1 MRTINLVFKKLG
13 NHWYPNLNHSNPTE
27 LILNPVL
34 EKYINRLDEFNDGIV
49 NKICLIEQTGFII
62 NNGLIQFDEKD
73 IFRYFTTNDDFI
85 MKLYISGHKFTIS
98 SKLYNCL
105 ENEYKLDLHE
115 CIYRIS
121 IL

>member
-34 EKYINRLDEFNDGIV
+34 EKYIDSEYRIENNTRPVTIDSDFV
-49 NKICLIEQTGFII
+49 NK
-62 NNGLIQFDEKD
+62 
-73 IFRYFTTNDDFI
+73 
-85 MKLYISGHKFTIS
+85 
-98 SKLYNCL
+98 
-105 ENEYKLDLHE
+105 KLDGVVQNQNLE
-115 CIYRIS
+115 RY